1 MNKRVTRRELLTL
14 LAATGTS
21 ATVLNASA
29 ALGMIPDTR
38 LNLPEIPRADPAN
51 RPSVVILGAGISGLT
66 AAYELDKAGYD
77 CVVLEANSRAGG
89 RCYTVRSG
97 DVIDEVGNPQVCEF
111 DDEPHMYF
119 NAGPAR
125 IPSSHRNLMHYCKEL
140 GVELEIFINENK
152 ETYFQDD
159 AMFGGKPVKNNILT
173 TNARGFMAEIM
184 AKSFTTAELDESFS
198 EYEAEAL
205 MSAVRSFGDLN
216 DDDLYTGSFRAG
228 YKAGGFIDHGVQKE
242 VVAFKE
248 LLKTRFLNM
257 ALSQNEGETGP
268 VLFQPVG
275 GMDMIV
281 KGFERALPDKIYYD
295 ILVTSVQLN
304 GDGVDVQYEHNGM
317 KYAISADYCFN
328 CIPTHLMTG
337 IPNNFPSEY
346 VQAMQYVKR
355 GEAYKSAFQAKRR
368 FWEDDDIYGG
378 ITWTNQPIRQI
389 WYPPHGVH
397 KAKGVILSA
406 YDFGGGMHF
415 TRLSQEERLETAI
428 KQGEKVHPDY
438 RQLTEKGITIAWHR
452 MNHMLGCA
460 ARWSSSFGGMTEEE
474 ERMYHTL
481 QAPAGG
487 RHYTIG
493 DQISMHTAWQESA
506 ILSAFWA
513 INDMVER
520 RGGTG
525 RMPGQQ
531 VV

>member
-1 MNKRVTRRELLTL
+1 
-14 LAATGTS
+14 
-21 ATVLNASA
+21 
-29 ALGMIPDTR
+29 
-38 LNLPEIPRADPAN
+38 
-51 RPSVVILGAGISGLT
+51 
-66 AAYELDKAGYD
+66 
-77 CVVLEANSRAGG
+77 
-89 RCYTVRSG
+89 
-97 DVIDEVGNPQVCEF
+97 
-111 DDEPHMYF
+111 
-119 NAGPAR
+119 
-125 IPSSHRNLMHYCKEL
+125 
-140 GVELEIFINENK
+140 
-152 ETYFQDD
+152 
-159 AMFGGKPVKNNILT
+159 
-173 TNARGFMAEIM
+173 
-184 AKSFTTAELDESFS
+184 
-198 EYEAEAL
+198 
-205 MSAVRSFGDLN
+205 
-216 DDDLYTGSFRAG
+216 
-228 YKAGGFIDHGVQKE
+228 
-242 VVAFKE
+242 
-248 LLKTRFLNM
+248 
-257 ALSQNEGETGP
+257 
-268 VLFQPVG
+268 
-275 GMDMIV
+275 
-281 KGFERALPDKIYYD
+281 
-295 ILVTSVQLN
+295 
-304 GDGVDVQYEHNGM
+304 
-317 KYAISADYCFN
+317 
-328 CIPTHLMTG
+328 MTG